1 MQPNPSHHSSLILVR
16 GVNNHMYSLSL
27 NKVAKIN
34 IQYNQKLI
42 FKVEKSSRN
51 SEEREDS
58 EVGSLTASI
67 TPWLGKSIHKNVI

>member
-1 MQPNPSHHSSLILVR
+1 
-16 GVNNHMYSLSL
+16 MYSLSL

-42 FKVEKSSRN
+42 FKVEESSRN

>member
-42 FKVEKSSRN
+42 FKVEESSRN